1 MLQKSAVFA
10 TLCSQMVAWQ
20 RETKASVLHNHFLPF
35 CLIQKGVIRKTTL
48 QLSNDFETKKII
60 DFQPSIE
67 WPLGGAVFRFFCH
80 PSTSSIIWIMMLRY
94 RVRKL
99 AGNENFGKLLLWIRV
114 EGAYASFLFCLVT
127 TTNITVFT
135 TVCKASRTF
144 QRYQCIKTGFNQF
157 VFK

>member
-1 MLQKSAVFA
+1 M
-10 TLCSQMVAWQ
+10 
-20 RETKASVLHNHFLPF
+20 LHNHFLPF

-144 QRYQCIKTGFNQF
+144 
-157 VFK
+157 

>member
-1 MLQKSAVFA
+1 M
-10 TLCSQMVAWQ
+10 
-20 RETKASVLHNHFLPF
+20 
-35 CLIQKGVIRKTTL
+35 

-135 TVCKASRTF
+135 TVQSQKF
-144 QRYQCIKTGFNQF
+144 LE
-157 VFK
+157 VLVH